1 MQNKYWGGLMNRE
14 FREFIKETMSIIVIA
29 FILAMILRTFVIEGR
44 IIPSGSMLPTLQL
57 QDRVMVNK
65 FIYYF
70 KEPQRGDIIV
80 FHPPDVLHSKDDY
93 IKRVIGLPGDT
104 VEMKNHR
111 VYVNNRPL
119 VEPYL
124 PEPLDYNYGP
134 VVVPQDS
141 LLVLGDN
148 RNHSFD
154 SHMWNA
160 WLTRDQIKGKAFVI
174 YWPMKEIQLL
184 QREVSFE

>member
-1 MQNKYWGGLMNRE
+1 MSKE
-14 FREFIKETMSIIVIA
+14 VKDFFREMITIIVIA

-65 FIYYF
+65 FIYHF
-70 KEPQRGDIIV
+70 KEPQRGDIVV
-80 FHPPDVLHSKDDY
+80 FAPPEVLNSKDDY

-104 VEMKNHR
+104 VEMKNNQ
-111 VYVNNRPL
+111 VYINNKPL
-119 VEPYL
+119 KEPYL
-124 PEPLDYNYGP
+124 AEPLNYEYGP
-134 VVVPQDS
+134 VVVPDNC

-160 WLTRDQIKGKAFVI
+160 WLTKDRIKGKAFVI
-174 YWPMKEIQLL
+174 YWPVKEIKLL
-184 QREVSFE
+184 DRGGLDENTVNQ